1 MINDFI
7 KKRLSKAKETRYE
20 GSKNVYLFEKI
31 FQRFLGLSGIILIV
45 ILLSIFITLVF
56 SSMPSIRALGI
67 YFIWGKD
74 WDPVTDEYGALPFLI
89 GTLLTS
95 VLALIIAFPFSI
107 STAIFLGEYFPKG
120 ILSTVFKNLID
131 LLASIPSV
139 IYGFWGMFVL
149 VPIVRDVELKFGFPP
164 YGVGILT
171 SSIILALMIMP
182 YSVSISRQV
191 ISMVPL
197 HIKEGGYSLGATRY
211 EVIRKIILPYTRSGL
226 FAGILLALGRALGET
241 MAVTMLIGNS
251 HDIPKNIFSP
261 GNTMAS
267 VIANEF
273 TEATGRVYLSVLVE
287 MGLLLFV
294 VTTLINI
301 IGRQIIKRY
310 TIN

>member
-1 MINDFI
+1 MINDFVN
-7 KKRLSKAKETRYE
+7 KRLSKPVKERTVKHNDVFLY
-20 GSKNVYLFEKI
+20 EKI
-31 FQRFLGLSGIILIV
+31 FQWFLGVSGIILII
-45 ILLSIFITLVF
+45 ILLSIFITLIF
-56 SSMPSIRALGI
+56 SSMPSIRYLGFHFI
-67 YFIWGKD
+67 YGKA
-74 WDPVTDEYGALPFLI
+74 WDPVTDDYGALPFLL

-95 VLALIIAFPFSI
+95 VLALIFSMPFSI
-107 STAIFLGEYFPKG
+107 SVALFIGEYYPKG
-120 ILSTVFKNLID
+120 IISTIFKNIID

-139 IYGFWGMFVL
+139 IYGFWGIFVL
-149 VPIVRDVELKFGFPP
+149 VPIVRDMELKLGLPP

-171 SSIILALMIMP
+171 SSLILALMIMP

-191 ISMVPL
+191 ISMVPA
-197 HIKEGGYSLGATRY
+197 HIKEGAYSLGATRF
-211 EVIRKIILPYTRSGL
+211 EVIRKIIIPYTRSGL
-226 FAGILLALGRALGET
+226 FAGVLLALGRALGET

-273 TEATGRVYLSVLVE
+273 TEATGSVYLSVLVE

-294 VTTLINI
+294 VTTLINVL
-301 IGRQIIKRY
+301 GRRIIKRY